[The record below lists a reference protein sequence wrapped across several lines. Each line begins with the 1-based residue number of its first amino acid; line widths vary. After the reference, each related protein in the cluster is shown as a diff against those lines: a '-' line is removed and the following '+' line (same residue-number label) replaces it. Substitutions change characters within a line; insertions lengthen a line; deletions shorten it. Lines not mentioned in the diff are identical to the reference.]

1 MLSRTAEYAVRA
13 VVLLAKHYN
22 QRLVSADE
30 VASITGAPRN
40 YLSKTLNALTRAG
53 ILTSARGPGGGFSLA
68 MPPEELSVAQ
78 VADVFA
84 EVHPVAARCLLGN
97 GKCDR
102 QHPCVAHQRWT
113 AITMAAREPLLQTAI
128 SELSGDMRKR
138 ARGRPAKTAG

>member
-13 VVLLAKHYN
+13 VVFLAKHYDD
-22 QRLVSADE
+22 RLVGTDE
-30 VASITGAPRN
+30 IATGIGAPRN

-68 MPPEELSVAQ
+68 MPPEALSVAR

-84 EVHPVAARCLLGN
+84 EIRPATTQCLLGDRD
-97 GKCDR
+97 CDR
-102 QHPCVAHQRWT
+102 ANPCMAHLQWT

-128 SELSGDMRKR
+128 SELSGSRNKH
-138 ARGRPAKTAG
+138 ARGRPAKTAS